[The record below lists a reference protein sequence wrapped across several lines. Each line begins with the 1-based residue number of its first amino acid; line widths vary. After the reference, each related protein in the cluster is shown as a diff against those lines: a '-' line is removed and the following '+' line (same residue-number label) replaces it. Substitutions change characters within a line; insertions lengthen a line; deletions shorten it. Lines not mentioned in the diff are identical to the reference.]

1 MAQRRVLLAWLVL
14 VIVITVV
21 YTWVPS
27 TFFNNGTERIAGM
40 PAMLF
45 WFTLL
50 PFLAPALIGALYLYD
65 RKATREHTSVEHGE
79 KQ

>member
-1 MAQRRVLLAWLVL
+1 MAQRRVLLAWLAL
-14 VIVITVV
+14 VVAITVL

-27 TFFNNGTERIAGM
+27 TFFNSGTERIAGM

-50 PFLAPALIGALYLYD
+50 PFLAPALIGGLYLYD
-65 RKATREHTSVEHGE
+65 RKATREHKSIDHGE
-79 KQ
+79 QK